1 MTLEEK
7 IQDLTEKSDGLKR
20 VSLPN
25 GVSYDKLTVLEM
37 IDVQSKLID
46 LQIKQ
51 KNLDS
56 PIVVQQVYFQ

>member
-7 IQDLTEKSDGLKR
+7 IQELTENSDALKR

-25 GVSYDKLTVLEM
+25 GISYDKLTVLDM
-37 IDVQSKLID
+37 IEVQSKLID

-51 KNLDS
+51 KNIES
-56 PIVVQQVYFQ
+56 PIVVQQVCFQ